1 LAAAGRDGPAQCA
14 LKVEIAIS
22 LAKGDGR
29 RNEAVPGGEAA
40 GRNAAPE
47 ERRDDVVAVL
57 LVTGEQTIFQQERDN
72 CRRRPVPRRELDR
85 GARQG

>member
-14 LKVEIAIS
+14 LKVEIAVS

-29 RNEAVPGGEAA
+29 RNGAVLGGEAA

-57 LVTGEQTIFQQERDN
+57 LVTGEQTIFQQERDIAAAGRSLGGN
-72 CRRRPVPRRELDR
+72 LIG
-85 GARQG
+85 GARLG